1 LLVNGVLIAAL
12 FAVLVVGDKLGGKW
26 ALLFPGFLVG
36 LLVAI
41 LLYRRRRGW
50 SQADSP
56 SSSRTAGRAILL
68 VTAIA
73 TGLLLGGPT
82 LALMAGLGSAAG
94 LLIVVG
100 IRRAH

>member
-1 LLVNGVLIAAL
+1 M
-12 FAVLVVGDKLGGKW
+12 
-26 ALLFPGFLVG
+26 
-36 LLVAI
+36 
-41 LLYRRRRGW
+41 
-50 SQADSP
+50 
-56 SSSRTAGRAILL
+56 
-68 VTAIA
+68 A